1 MGWPRMIIL
10 FLIGIII
17 ILSGLLY
24 RQHYIHRRRNHQLR
38 KIHDKLDRIL
48 TDQTGEK
55 LLLFTTDRELRV
67 ILTDINQVLDDKQ
80 RIFAE
85 RAGTEQS
92 IRRMLSNISHDLKT
106 PLTVILGYLE
116 TIHLDPGMAPEERAD
131 LLVKV
136 QRKANEVMEMI
147 RQFFDLAKLESG
159 DQPMPLTRVHLNE
172 VCRRNILS
180 FYEVLTNKGVEVD
193 IKVPEEPVYVYANE
207 GALDRILSNLIS
219 NAVRYGSDGNVIGL
233 TLRQDSNEVYV
244 DVWDRGKG
252 IADIHQA
259 RVFERL
265 YTLEDSRNKFYQ
277 GSGLGLT
284 ITRRLA
290 QNMGGDVSLYSKP
303 YEKTVFT
310 VKMKPF
316 RY

>member
-1 MGWPRMIIL
+1 MTIL
-10 FLIGIII
+10 FLLGVIIV
-17 ILSGLLY
+17 LSGLLY
-24 RQHYIHRRRNHQLR
+24 RQHYIHKKRNHQLR
-38 KIHDKLDRIL
+38 KMHGKLDRIL
-48 TDQTGEK
+48 TDQTREK
-55 LLLFTTDRELRV
+55 LLLFTTDRELRLL
-67 ILTDINQVLDDKQ
+67 LTDINKVLEDNQ

-85 RAGTEQS
+85 RAGTEQA

-116 TIHLDPGMAPEERAD
+116 TIHLDPGMEPKERAD
-131 LLVKV
+131 LLVKI
-136 QRKANEVMEMI
+136 QRKAGEVMEMI

-172 VCRRNILS
+172 VCRRNILA
-180 FYEVLTNKGVEVD
+180 FYEVLTSKGIEVD
-193 IKVPEEPVYVYANE
+193 IKIPEEPVYAYANE
-207 GALDRILSNLIS
+207 SALDRILSNLIS
-219 NAVRYGSDGNVIGL
+219 NAVRYGSDGNIVGL
-233 TLRQDSNEVYV
+233 ALRSDSNEVSIE
-244 DVWDRGKG
+244 VWDSGKG
-252 IADIHQA
+252 IADIHQD

-265 YTLEDSRNKFYQ
+265 YTLEDSRNKVYQ

>member
-1 MGWPRMIIL
+1 MMDL
-10 FLIGIII
+10 VLIGIIL

-24 RQHYIHRRRNHQLR
+24 RQHYKNRKRNHQLGR
-38 KIHDKLDRIL
+38 VHEKLQSIL
-48 TDQTGEK
+48 SDQTGEK
-55 LLLFTTDRELRV
+55 LLLFTEDPELRR
-67 ILTDINQVLDDKQ
+67 ILADINQVLEYNQ
-80 RIFAE
+80 RILAE
-85 RAGTEQS
+85 RTGTEQS

-106 PLTVILGYLE
+106 PLTVVLGYIE
-116 TIHLDPGMAPEERAD
+116 AIHLDPDMEAGERAEM
-131 LLVKV
+131 LAKIH
-136 QRKANEVMEMI
+136 RKANEVMEMI

-159 DQPMPLTRVHLNE
+159 DQPLPLTRVHLNE
-172 VCRRNILS
+172 VCRRNILA
-180 FYEVLTNKGVEVD
+180 FYEVLTSRGIEVD
-193 IKVPEEPVYVYANE
+193 IRIPEEPVYAYANE
-207 GALDRILSNLIS
+207 GAMDRILHNLIS
-219 NAVRYGSDGNVIGL
+219 NAVRYGSDGNIIGL
-233 TLRQDSNEVYV
+233 TLRQDSNEVCV

-290 QNMGGDVSLYSKP
+290 QNMGGDIRLYSKP
-303 YEKTVFT
+303 YEKTIFT
-310 VKMKPF
+310 VKLKPF